1 MRLLNLA
8 ATYIFI
14 QGLALSTCAAPVGET
29 GGLYAVD
36 ATKRHESPTNLSK
49 EVTIENRHVDKTTGG
64 GLSNIS
70 DVPSGPSQDTN
81 SSTTPAQAKRYLHR
95 EEERRSL
102 KDKLH
107 AVVDALKG
115 HGSSTGDSSS
125 SADPSQATSASASPT
140 RRSLSRRANRRTI
153 KDKVHAVVDALKG
166 QPASSEGTSSTSSE
180 PSGSQD
186 TASPPQRRALA
197 VAVTFAK
204 GEPYKLSTTAN
215 PAKMKVQKAVIDL
228 LEAAAQPLDFG
239 LGWRLDWENNPP
251 ATADGSSRIEF
262 TFTGP
267 TKCGGTCSAWVEG
280 SKHEIK
286 DHKGSLVYP

>member
-14 QGLALSTCAAPVGET
+14 QGLSLSICAAPVGET
-29 GGLYAVD
+29 GSLYAND
-36 ATKRHESPTNLSK
+36 AARRHEPPPNLSK
-49 EVTIENRHVDKTTGG
+49 EVTIENRHIDNTTGS
-64 GLSNIS
+64 GLSNIK
-70 DVPSGPSQDTN
+70 DIPSGSSQDAN
-81 SSTTPAQAKRYLHR
+81 SSSTTAPQAKKYLHR
-95 EEERRSL
+95 EERRSL
-102 KDKLH
+102 EDKVH
-107 AVVDALKG
+107 GVVDALKG
-115 HGSSTGDSSS
+115 HGFSIGDSSS
-125 SADPSQATSASASPT
+125 SSDPSQATSASASST
-140 RRSLSRRANRRTI
+140 RRSLSRENRRRTI
-153 KDKVHAVVDALKG
+153 KDKVHAVVDALEG

-180 PSGSQD
+180 PSGSQG
-186 TASPPQRRALA
+186 TTSPPQRRALA

-204 GEPYKLSTTAN
+204 GEPYKPSVTAN
-215 PAKMKVQKAVIDL
+215 PAKMKVQSAVTGL

-267 TKCGGTCSAWVEG
+267 KKCGGTCTAWIEG

-286 DHKGSLVYP
+286 NHNGGVVYP